1 VWGRSEAVPEWPSS
15 LTAYISG
22 HRVKQPQLPTMNTL
36 ARAAKIIFQPSSE
49 WQAIKRD
56 RTTTLRLY
64 LTYIIPLAAIPPLSY
79 SLGIWILVTLQPFVE
94 DVTVSFYIEQTVA
107 YMLMDLVSIYI
118 LALLA
123 SAGAPLFSAE
133 RNFRQALK
141 VVAYASTPIWLSG
154 IFLMS
159 PLPNVFFVS
168 VGVLSRLY
176 AAYLLYLG
184 LPIVMRVSKDK
195 VIMCC
200 AFVAGAYLALSW
212 LVRITAPYAT
222 DLWNLAKQP
231 VTYDAKVVVVVVV
244 LVLSTAALVLLR
256 HRASRTE

>member
-1 VWGRSEAVPEWPSS
+1 
-15 LTAYISG
+15 
-22 HRVKQPQLPTMNTL
+22 MNTL

-123 SAGAPLFSAE
+123 SVGAPLFSAE
-133 RNFRQALK
+133 MNFRD
-141 VVAYASTPIWLSG
+141 
-154 IFLMS
+154 
-159 PLPNVFFVS
+159 LPNV
-168 VGVLSRLY
+168 
-176 AAYLLYLG
+176 AAAERILRQRRG
-184 LPIVMRVSKDK
+184 
-195 VIMCC
+195 
-200 AFVAGAYLALSW
+200 ALST
-212 LVRITAPYAT
+212 LRCLSVVFRSADCDESLKGQGDHVLCLCGRRIPRALLAGPYHSAICHGFLESRQAASDLRRKSRRGRCGTRVVHCGSRSTTASCEQNGIADPFVQEARERT
-222 DLWNLAKQP
+222 GEGQVLDLA
-231 VTYDAKVVVVVVV
+231 
-244 LVLSTAALVLLR
+244 SAAER
-256 HRASRTE
+256 SEPEPAGF